1 MTGANAPQRSPS
13 LAASQPRDGRQKL
26 HAIKERQPKSG
37 EPPQGSPT
45 NYLVHR
51 ERARAEE
58 RRGSRSGAR
67 LGGPA
72 RRACRML
79 AGNMALRQRATRMPG
94 DRGGASGATT
104 SGSRSTSA
112 PLATQ
117 MTAAMRRREAG
128 GSASEF
134 DSGIARCFMG
144 GRPRPR
150 RSSPRCFPTPCAQ
163 AAMSSDSR
171 CLSGRRTRRSESV

>member
-1 MTGANAPQRSPS
+1 MRRFSDNAPHGNPPDGLRAGDGVLAPGPKASHERERHARASDPERLPPQYLVTGANAPQRSPS

-79 AGNMALRQRATRMPG
+79 AGNMALRQRAARMPG
-94 DRGGASGATT
+94 GRALVCPQDR
-104 SGSRSTSA
+104 
-112 PLATQ
+112 Q
-117 MTAAMRRREAG
+117 
-128 GSASEF
+128 
-134 DSGIARCFMG
+134 
-144 GRPRPR
+144 
-150 RSSPRCFPTPCAQ
+150 
-163 AAMSSDSR
+163 
-171 CLSGRRTRRSESV
+171 TR

>member
-1 MTGANAPQRSPS
+1 MLCGLYAVCAVACAAGQRIQRTSAGRPSHVTHSRGLRAGDGVLAPGPKASHERERHARASDPERLRLPQYLVTGANAPQRSPS

-79 AGNMALRQRATRMPG
+79 AGNMALRQRAARMPG
-94 DRGGASGATT
+94 DRGGAS
-104 SGSRSTSA
+104 SGK
-112 PLATQ
+112 
-117 MTAAMRRREAG
+117 
-128 GSASEF
+128 
-134 DSGIARCFMG
+134 
-144 GRPRPR
+144 RP
-150 RSSPRCFPTPCAQ
+150 ADLQ
-163 AAMSSDSR
+163 
-171 CLSGRRTRRSESV
+171 